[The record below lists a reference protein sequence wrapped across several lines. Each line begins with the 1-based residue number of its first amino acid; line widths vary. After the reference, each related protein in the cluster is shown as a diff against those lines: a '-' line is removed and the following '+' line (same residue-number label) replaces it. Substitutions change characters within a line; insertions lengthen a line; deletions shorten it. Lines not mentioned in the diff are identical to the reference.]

1 MAHAIVGICT
11 LDLYL
16 PGVSSLKEKRSILQS
31 LLKRLQNKFNASA
44 AEVGHQD
51 TWQSAQIAFAVVS
64 NATPHANQMLT
75 SILNWIEANFP
86 HIAIVKQQ
94 IEIL

>member
-1 MAHAIVGICT
+1 MANAIIGLCT

-31 LLKRLQNKFNASA
+31 MLKRIQNTFNASA
-44 AEVGHQD
+44 AEVDYQD
-51 TWQSAQIAFAVVS
+51 VWQSAQIAVAVVT
-64 NATPHANQMLT
+64 NATSHADQMLT

-86 HIAIVKQQ
+86 HVSIVKQKT
-94 IEIL
+94 EIL